1 MLCLIHGLSTKKG
14 EHEMSQP
21 NLTPGTPNNV
31 ALNQGI
37 NSKPDTMSKIII
49 NKFLRNKLAVIGA
62 IILTIIILAAV
73 FAPFI
78 APYSFEEQRLV
89 DKLKPPGEEFLL
101 GTDKFGRDLL
111 TRLLFG
117 ARISLLVGFAS
128 VFGAITIGTL
138 IGSVAGYFGGKLDA
152 VLMRFVDILLSI
164 PSIFLLITLVT
175 IFQPGVDKLILI
187 FALTGWMGTARLVRG
202 EFLSLRTREFVLAS
216 KTIGT
221 RSHTIIFS
229 HILPNAMGPI
239 IVSATLQIG
248 GVILA
253 ESALSYLGL
262 GIQPPTPSWGN
273 MLQDAQNFTI
283 MLTAWWYP
291 LFPGLMILITVLCFN
306 FVGDGL
312 RDALDPKVN
321 D

>member
-1 MLCLIHGLSTKKG
+1 MQTQPSTQPTNQSLNPNIKK
-14 EHEMSQP
+14 
-21 NLTPGTPNNV
+21 
-31 ALNQGI
+31 
-37 NSKPDTMSKIII
+37 KPDSLMKITI
-49 NKFLRNKLAVIGA
+49 NKFMKNKLAVIGA
-62 IILTIIILAAV
+62 VLLFIIITLAIL
-73 FAPFI
+73 APLI
-78 APYSFEEQRLV
+78 AQFEPQKQSLLN
-89 DKLKPPGEEFLL
+89 KLQTPGGEHWL
-101 GTDKFGRDLL
+101 GTDRYGRDVFARILY
-111 TRLLFG
+111 G
-117 ARISLLVGFAS
+117 ARVSLLVGFAS
-128 VFGAITIGTL
+128 VAGSITIGTV
-138 IGSVAGYFGGKLDA
+138 IGAVAGYFGGKIDA
-152 VLMRFVDILLSI
+152 ILMRIVDVIISI
-164 PSIFLLITLVT
+164 PTIFLLITLVT

-187 FALTGWMGTARLVRG
+187 FALTGWTFTARLVRG

-239 IVSATLQIG
+239 IVSATLGVG

-253 ESALSYLGL
+253 ESTLSYLGL

-283 MLTAWWYP
+283 MLKHWWYP
-291 LFPGLMILITVLCFN
+291 LFPGLMILITVLSFN

-312 RDALDPKVN
+312 RDALDPKTL

>member
-1 MLCLIHGLSTKKG
+1 MQTQPSTQPTNQSLNPNIKK
-14 EHEMSQP
+14 
-21 NLTPGTPNNV
+21 
-31 ALNQGI
+31 
-37 NSKPDTMSKIII
+37 KPDTLTKITI
-49 NKFLRNKLAVIGA
+49 NKFMKNKLAVIGA
-62 IILTIIILAAV
+62 VLLFIIISLAIL
-73 FAPFI
+73 APFI
-78 APYSFEEQRLV
+78 AQFEPQKQSLLN
-89 DKLKPPGEEFLL
+89 KLQSPGGEHWL
-101 GTDKFGRDLL
+101 GTDRYGRDVFA
-111 TRLLFG
+111 RILFG
-117 ARISLLVGFAS
+117 ARVSLLVGFAS
-128 VFGAITIGTL
+128 VAGSITIGTV
-138 IGSVAGYFGGKLDA
+138 IGAVAGYFGGKIDA
-152 VLMRFVDILLSI
+152 VLMRIVDVIISI
-164 PSIFLLITLVT
+164 PTIFLLITLVT

-187 FALTGWMGTARLVRG
+187 FALTGWTFTARLVRG

-239 IVSATLQIG
+239 IVSATLGVG

-283 MLTAWWYP
+283 MLKHWWYP
-291 LFPGLMILITVLCFN
+291 LFPGLMILITVLSFN

-312 RDALDPKVN
+312 RDALDPKTL

>member
-1 MLCLIHGLSTKKG
+1 MQTQPST
-14 EHEMSQP
+14 QP
-21 NLTPGTPNNV
+21 TNQSLNPN
-31 ALNQGI
+31 I
-37 NSKPDTMSKIII
+37 KRKPDTLTKITI
-49 NKFLRNKLAVIGA
+49 NKFMKNKLAVIGA
-62 IILTIIILAAV
+62 VLLFIIITLAL
-73 FAPFI
+73 FAPLI
-78 APYSFEEQRLV
+78 AQFEPQKQSLLN
-89 DKLKPPGEEFLL
+89 KLQTPGGEHWL
-101 GTDKFGRDLL
+101 GTDRYGRDVFARILY
-111 TRLLFG
+111 G
-117 ARISLLVGFAS
+117 ARVSLLVGFAS
-128 VFGAITIGTL
+128 VAGSITIGTV
-138 IGSVAGYFGGKLDA
+138 IGAVAGYFGGKIDA
-152 VLMRFVDILLSI
+152 VLMRIVDVIISI
-164 PSIFLLITLVT
+164 PTIFLLITLVT

-187 FALTGWMGTARLVRG
+187 FALTGWTFTARLVRG

-239 IVSATLQIG
+239 IVSATLGVG

-283 MLTAWWYP
+283 MLKHWWYP
-291 LFPGLMILITVLCFN
+291 LFPGLMILITVLSFN

-312 RDALDPKVN
+312 RDALDPKTL